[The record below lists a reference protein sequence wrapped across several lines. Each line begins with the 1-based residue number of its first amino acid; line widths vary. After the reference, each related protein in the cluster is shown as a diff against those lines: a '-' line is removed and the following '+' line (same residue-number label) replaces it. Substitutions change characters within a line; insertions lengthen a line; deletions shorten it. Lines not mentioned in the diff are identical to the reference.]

1 MLMVKNV
8 GKPYEGEPHV
18 RFDEGKVGKPTDPLY
33 SVSVAESKDLIN
45 QHERFFALLRMTAAK
60 GSRWCIHN
68 NDTGCRRCRE

>member
-33 SVSVAESKDLIN
+33 SAAQRPQTVILS
-45 QHERFFALLRMTAAK
+45 AAK
-60 GSRWCIHN
+60 RSRRILN
-68 NDTGCRRCRE
+68 VNA

>member
-33 SVSVAESKDLIN
+33 SVSEGSFCVK
-45 QHERFFALLRMTAAK
+45 QGERL
-60 GSRWCIHN
+60 
-68 NDTGCRRCRE
+68 

>member
-33 SVSVAESKDLIN
+33 SAGKWYNVFGQVFK
-45 QHERFFALLRMTAAK
+45 
-60 GSRWCIHN
+60 
-68 NDTGCRRCRE
+68 

>member
-33 SVSVAESKDLIN
+33 SAALAESKDLIR
-45 QHERFFALLRMTAAK
+45 QRKRFFADYQNEM
-60 GSRWCIHN
+60 G
-68 NDTGCRRCRE
+68 

>member
-33 SVSVAESKDLIN
+33 SAAQRPQTVILS
-45 QHERFFALLRMTAAK
+45 AAK
-60 GSRWCIHN
+60 RSRRILN
-68 NDTGCRRCRE
+68 VK

>member
-33 SVSVAESKDLIN
+33 NGTKWNEES
-45 QHERFFALLRMTAAK
+45 FALTFKILRLRYASLRMTF
-60 GSRWCIHN
+60 GGNTLRS
-68 NDTGCRRCRE
+68 G

>member
-33 SVSVAESKDLIN
+33 S
-45 QHERFFALLRMTAAK
+45 AAK
-60 GSRWCIHN
+60 RSRRILNVNAKDSSLTIRMKWVKIL
-68 NDTGCRRCRE
+68 T